1 MGTREGQPESPSR
14 RIIKRPR
21 AYQDL
26 DEQAAYLQRE
36 SPRVAIRFLEA
47 ADAAF
52 ASLAERPTIGRV
64 YDPDNPRLAGVR
76 TFLISGFPH
85 LIFYRPLDDGI
96 EVLRVL
102 HGARDLPRVLQE
114 EVE

>member
-1 MGTREGQPESPSR
+1 MGTREEQPEPQSH

-36 SPRVAIRFLEA
+36 SPRVALRFLEA

-52 ASLAERPTIGRV
+52 ASLADMPTMGRE

-76 TFLISGFPH
+76 TFRISGFPH
-85 LIFYRPLDDGI
+85 LVFYRPLEDGI

-102 HGARDLPRVLQE
+102 HGARDVPHILQE
-114 EVE
+114 EDE